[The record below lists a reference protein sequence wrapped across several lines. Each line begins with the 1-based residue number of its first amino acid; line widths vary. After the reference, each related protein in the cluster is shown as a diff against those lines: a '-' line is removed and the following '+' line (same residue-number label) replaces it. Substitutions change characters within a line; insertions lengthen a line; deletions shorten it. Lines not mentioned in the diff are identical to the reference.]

1 MPSSRQRGRT
11 LVVVA
16 AAIAV
21 AVAVVWRLGAADRTA
36 ADVTADPKLTHVDI
50 VSVPEGAFVIRADD
64 GGVLGRTPLTLS
76 LPKSDIDLSVI
87 VKADGHQDRRV
98 AVPLFSESGRVDV
111 TLTPIDVDAA
121 GGRTR

>member
-1 MPSSRQRGRT
+1 MLSGQQHGRT

-16 AAIAV
+16 AAIAAV
-21 AVAVVWRLGAADRTA
+21 VAVVWRLGATDRTA
-36 ADVTADPKLTHVDI
+36 GGVTADPKLTSVDI

-76 LPKSDIDLSVI
+76 LPQSDTALSII
-87 VKADGHQDRRV
+87 VKADGHRDRRV

-111 TLTPIDVDAA
+111 TLTPIDADAA
-121 GGRTR
+121 AGPSR